1 MVLSSARISRIL
13 FCIALI
19 IMFPMGAHAAVCKT
33 WQGWENFK
41 TRFISEG
48 GRVIDPSTAALA
60 TTSEGQ
66 SYALLFALIAND
78 RAQFAKIL
86 EWTENNLA
94 EGDLTA
100 RLPAWLWGRRDNGSW
115 GVMDAN
121 AASDADLWIAY
132 ALAEAGRLW
141 MVPKYTALA
150 QLIADR
156 VLREET
162 LVVQGLGRVLLPGPV
177 GFRPEPG
184 VVRLN
189 PSYLPI
195 QLLRRFAELFP
206 HPDWKLLL
214 RTSVEVLH
222 RSAPQGFAPDW
233 VIYRSDT
240 GFQLDAESKGEGSYN
255 AIRVYLWAGMLAP
268 GEAERSKLLN
278 RFLAMARQ
286 VEVTGV
292 PPLMVASREGTASG
306 VGPAG
311 FSGALLPFLAAI
323 RRPDAVRQ
331 QRIRLDAR
339 MPQDRSDN
347 YYDQVLTLFG
357 LGWIDGHFRFESNG
371 TLSPRWI
378 CAEN

>member
-1 MVLSSARISRIL
+1 
-13 FCIALI
+13 
-19 IMFPMGAHAAVCKT
+19 MFPMGAHAAVCKT

-78 RAQFAKIL
+78 RAQFVKIL

-177 GFRPEPG
+177 GFLPEPG

-240 GFQLDAESKGEGSYN
+240 GFQLDAESKGEGGYN

-268 GEAERSKLLN
+268 GEAERWKLLN
-278 RFLAMARQ
+278 RLLAMARQ

-371 TLSPRWI
+371 TLSPRWT